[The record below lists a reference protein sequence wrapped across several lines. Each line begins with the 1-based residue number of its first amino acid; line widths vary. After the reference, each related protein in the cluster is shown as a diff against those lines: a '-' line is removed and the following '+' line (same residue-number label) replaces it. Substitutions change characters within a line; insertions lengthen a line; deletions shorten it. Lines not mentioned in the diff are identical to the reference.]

1 MEHEAGVEPACF
13 GVKTQRGYRQPTAR
27 VRLIWIRRQESN
39 LRGLRSERSWDTDN
53 PRLSN
58 LAGRH
63 GLEPCKAGFGDQ
75 PPPCGRPRVGGAHC
89 CRHRYP
95 CGHDAVSGRSRVLL
109 GLRSRE
115 WRKAEGTIPTP
126 VRVPLVFE
134 AETSPC
140 SFHLPKWRMAV
151 GLDPHTV
158 AGTSRVQA
166 GGAPRALHHPELA
179 ESSELES
186 HAIAGARRLANE
198 CEPRSLYSP
207 KW

>member
-53 PRLSN
+53 PHLSN

-95 CGHDAVSGRSRVLL
+95 CGYDAVSGRSRVSL
-109 GLRSRE
+109 GLRSRM
-115 WRKAEGTIPTP
+115 AEGGG
-126 VRVPLVFE
+126 
-134 AETSPC
+134 
-140 SFHLPKWRMAV
+140 H
-151 GLDPHTV
+151 DPHTRQGASGFRGRDEPMLV
-158 AGTSRVQA
+158 SPSKMADGGRSRSTYRCRYQPGSSRRRTPCA
-166 GGAPRALHHPELA
+166 SPSRIGGEQ
-179 ESSELES
+179 
-186 HAIAGARRLANE
+186 
-198 CEPRSLYSP
+198 
-207 KW
+207 

>member
-1 MEHEAGVEPACF
+1 MDSNHARPVLETSHRPAGDLE
-13 GVKTQRGYRQPTAR
+13 
-27 VRLIWIRRQESN
+27 L
-39 LRGLRSERSWDTDN
+39 SERTVAATDT
-53 PRLSN
+53 
-58 LAGRH
+58 LADTTRF
-63 GLEPCKAGFGDQ
+63 PAG
-75 PPPCGRPRVGGAHC
+75 PESHSVCAP
-89 CRHRYP
+89 
-95 CGHDAVSGRSRVLL
+95 
-109 GLRSRE
+109 E

>member
-53 PRLSN
+53 PHLSN

-75 PPPCGRPRVGGAHC
+75 PPPCGRPRIGGAHC

-95 CGHDAVSGRSRVLL
+95 CGHDAVSGRSRASL
-109 GLRSRE
+109 GLRSKIGGRRRARSPHPSGCLWLSRPRRAHARFIFQNGG
-115 WRKAEGTIPTP
+115 WRSVSIHIPLPVPAGFKPAAHP
-126 VRVPLVFE
+126 VRFTIQNWRRAVSSNHTPL
-134 AETSPC
+134 
-140 SFHLPKWRMAV
+140 L
-151 GLDPHTV
+151 
-158 AGTSRVQA
+158 
-166 GGAPRALHHPELA
+166 APVV
-179 ESSELES
+179 
-186 HAIAGARRLANE
+186 
-198 CEPRSLYSP
+198 
-207 KW
+207 